1 MKSKNVQRGISQ
13 LRKLES
19 AGHTPPGV
27 GRLAKIHRSYE
38 KRVRRQH
45 SQETPSS
52 NIFQEY
58 LNYVLVI
65 AGLLLVGGIL
75 WMAYSQMTR
84 KPQIA
89 KQHSLTPETFEV
101 PHPSK
106 LECLQMVDNFLN
118 ASTAEELKELVHLT
132 RVSANDSFNLVS
144 AKKKELG
151 DVVSM
156 EWGGADENNG
166 LSIERVYLTLK
177 AEQFH
182 TVFLR
187 PDSAGRWHV
196 DLDSFLLHATKPWAE
211 VFGKKSCTAVI
222 RAMISSDYYYNGLFA
237 DENEW
242 ICISMVPTG
251 QQTKL
256 YGYIHPDTPNFRAI
270 VEILKTENPAAAMME
285 ISRDVGM
292 EPLQYEIRSV
302 VAQGW
307 VESDKNFSQNFQ
319 ATPKTK
325 DAKTKDAKIRLPR

>member
-1 MKSKNVQRGISQ
+1 MNSKNVQRGISN
-13 LRKLES
+13 LSKS
-19 AGHTPPGV
+19 VGTGYTPPKV

-52 NIFQEY
+52 NVFQEY

-65 AGLLLVGGIL
+65 AGLLFVGGIL

-84 KPQIA
+84 KSQIA
-89 KQHSLTPETFEV
+89 TQLALRQETFEL

-106 LECLQMVDNFLN
+106 LECLELVDNFLN
-118 ASTAEELKELVHLT
+118 ASTAGEVKELIHLT
-132 RVSANDSFNLVS
+132 RVSADDSFRLVM
-144 AKKKELG
+144 AKKRELG
-151 DVVSM
+151 EIVSM
-156 EWGGADENNG
+156 EWGGADESNG
-166 LSIERVYLTLK
+166 LSVERVYLTLK
-177 AEQFH
+177 EEKYH

-187 PDSAGRWHV
+187 PDAAGNWHV

-211 VFGKKSCTAVI
+211 IFGKKSCTGII
-222 RAMISSDYYYNGLFA
+222 RAMISSDYYYNGLFT

-242 ICISMVPTG
+242 ICVSMLPAG

-256 YGYIHPDTPNFRAI
+256 YGYIHPDTPNYRAI
-270 VEILKTENPAAAMME
+270 VEIFKTENPAAAMLE
-285 ISRDVGM
+285 ISRDAGM
-292 EPLQYEIRSV
+292 EPLQFEIKSV

-307 VESDKNFSQNFQ
+307 VESQKNFSQNFQ

-325 DAKTKDAKIRLPR
+325 DEKSRLPR